1 MSPSLQQKDRYAEL
15 NTPAGKDKFVLVSF
29 ECVEGLSEL
38 FEYRLDVLTKNSTY
52 NFDDMIGCNCT
63 VTYHTL
69 SGDKRYF
76 DGILTETQWLGK
88 EIEENYACR
97 FVLRPW
103 LWLLSLRKNCLIYHE
118 KTAPQIISEIFSAHG
133 FAKFNNK
140 LQKNY
145 PTLEYCVQYRESDMA
160 FVCRLMEEYGINYY
174 FEHSEGEHNLV
185 LSDETM
191 CYKTIPGGSRRFD
204 PEGPVH
210 FSEKETLGGWWLDR
224 QLTTGKVTLADY
236 EFKTPQADMK
246 AEQTGD
252 AQYENGKLEAYDYP
266 GRYTDRGKGMDLA
279 RVRLDRERAFDGHF
293 EAEGNCVSCFPGGL
307 FTLEDHPDRA
317 QNEEYLILKCFHS
330 YEDQHYRSRGAVTGG
345 EQYKGRYELVRSNK
359 PYVPP
364 MVTQRPFIRG
374 AQTAEVVGDGEIHVD
389 KYGRIRVRFHWDA
402 KKDQSMWSRVAQVWA
417 GPQWGGV
424 YIPRVGMEVIVHFLE
439 GDPDRP
445 FVVGALYNKDNMP
458 PYKLPDEKNKAGLK
472 SDSTLGGGGYNEFIF
487 DDTAGSEFVRLHAQR
502 DLKSVVEHEEE
513 REVKLNRKSKV
524 GNNDSLD
531 VGSTLKI
538 DAGTRIEMT
547 VGASKITMTTAKITI
562 ESPTIEVK
570 AQSYTTSAVTSEH
583 SAAAVMDIKGAI
595 VKIN

>member
-15 NTPAGKDKFVLVSF
+15 NTPAGKDEFVLVSF
-29 ECVEGLSEL
+29 ECAEGLSQL

-52 NFDDMIGCNCT
+52 NFDDLIGCNCT
-63 VTYHTL
+63 VTYHTFG
-69 SGDKRYF
+69 GDKRYF

-88 EIEENYACR
+88 ETGENHACR

-103 LWLLSLRKNCLIYHE
+103 LWLLSLRKNCLIFHE
-118 KTAPQIISEIFSAHG
+118 KTAPKIISEIFSKHG
-133 FAKFNNK
+133 FAKFSNK

-145 PTLEYCVQYRESDMA
+145 PVLEYCVQYRESDMA
-160 FVCRLMEEYGINYY
+160 FVSRLMEEHGISYY
-174 FEHSEGEHNLV
+174 FEHSEGEHNLI

-191 CYKTIPGGSRRFD
+191 CYKTIPGGSRRFN
-204 PEGPVH
+204 PEGPDH
-210 FSEKETLGGWWLDR
+210 FSEKETLSGWWMDR
-224 QLTTGKVTLADY
+224 QLTTGKVKLVDY

-266 GRYTDRGKGMDLA
+266 GRYTDRGKGMDYA
-279 RVRLDRERAFDGHF
+279 RIRLDRERGFDGHF

-330 YEDQHYRSRGAVTGG
+330 YEDQHYRSTGAAKGG

-389 KYGRIRVRFHWDA
+389 KYGRIRVRFHWGA
-402 KKDQSMWSRVAQVWA
+402 KEDQSMWSRVAQVWA

-424 YIPRVGMEVIVHFLE
+424 YIPRVGMEVVVHFLE

-445 FVVGALYNKDNMP
+445 LVVGSVYNKDNMP
-458 PYKLPDEKNKAGLK
+458 PYTLPDEKNKAGIK

-513 REVKLNRKSKV
+513 REVKLNRKSEV
-524 GNNDSLD
+524 GNNDTLD
-531 VGSTLKI
+531 VGNTLKI

-570 AQSYTTSAVTSEH
+570 AQSYTTSAVTSQH